1 MGRIWKVVG
10 GEQTGGIVVRETAEL
25 TSAKLDRL
33 ETGAHVM
40 QLELLNERLH
50 FQLLDG
56 HGPDTGWVS
65 MKLKDLWHPLASLS
79 TVAVSYIHLTELQL
93 HTTD

>member
-10 GEQTGGIVVRETAEL
+10 GEQTGGIVVRASAEL

-33 ETGAHVM
+33 GTGAHVM

-65 MKLKDLWHPLASLS
+65 MKLKDPRTSR
-79 TVAVSYIHLTELQL
+79 
-93 HTTD
+93 